1 MTTLLRT
8 FLWWWLRYEGHCS
21 GDGYVIKDIFSD
33 DDYVIKD
40 IFSGDD

>member
-1 MTTLLRT
+1 MSL
-8 FLWWWLRYEGHCS
+8 HCS
-21 GDGYVIKDIFSD
+21 GDDYVIKDIFSD